1 MLISAFSDNL
11 SFNFAGDSNLLLS
24 IAAIVVGLA
33 ILVWSADRFV
43 DGAAAIA
50 QHMGVSNL
58 IIGITVV
65 GFGTSAPEIAVS
77 VIAVLE
83 EVPGIAVGNA
93 IGSNIANIGLIL
105 GITALLAP
113 ISVPSGLIRSE
124 YPLLFG
130 ATVVLVWCLYDL
142 QLDRFDGFLLLGLL
156 IGIMSYMIYSHRSGK
171 KEELV
176 DENEVGD
183 DQSMSTKAAWFWV
196 LLGLVLLIGSSRI
209 LVWGASNIAV
219 SLGVSELVIGLTIVA
234 LGTSLPE
241 LAASIASLKKSI
253 ADMAIGNIIGSNLF
267 NSLAVVGIPPLI
279 HGFDID
285 SVALHRD
292 LPIMVFLTLLLFTMS
307 FSRNQPL
314 NQIGR
319 VKGAVL
325 FALFVSY
332 QCYLY
337 FEVVSGESLFS

>member
-1 MLISAFSDNL
+1 
-11 SFNFAGDSNLLLS
+11 LLLF

-113 ISVPSGLIRSE
+113 ISVSSGLIRSE

-142 QLDRFDGFLLLGLL
+142 QLDRLDGFLLLGLL
-156 IGIMSYMIYSHRSGK
+156 VVIMTYMIRSHRK
-171 KEELV
+171 VKVETDAEV
-176 DENEVGD
+176 EDED
-183 DQSMSTKAAWFWV
+183 DEFMSNKAAWFWI
-196 LLGLVLLIGSSRI
+196 LLGLVLLIGSSRM
-209 LVWGASNIAV
+209 LVWGASNIAH

-253 ADMAIGNIIGSNLF
+253 DDMAIGNVIGSNLF

-279 HGFDID
+279 HGFEID
-285 SVALHRD
+285 SAALHRD
-292 LPIMVFLTLLLFTMS
+292 VPVMVVLTLLLFAMS
-307 FSRNQPL
+307 FGGNQRL

-319 VKGAVL
+319 FKGVVL
-325 FALFVSY
+325 VALFVAY
-332 QCYLY
+332 QGYLY
-337 FEVVSGESLFS
+337 FEVVSGESWFS

>member
-1 MLISAFSDNL
+1 MF
-11 SFNFAGDSNLLLS
+11 LS
-24 IAAIVVGLA
+24 IAAIVAGLA

-43 DGAAAIA
+43 DGAAAMA
-50 QHMGVSNL
+50 QHLGVSNL

-113 ISVPSGLIRSE
+113 ISVSSGLIRSE

-142 QLDRFDGFLLLGLL
+142 QLDRTDGFLLLGLL
-156 IGIMSYMIYSHRSGK
+156 VMIMVYMIHSHRKAKVEADNDSD
-171 KEELV
+171 
-176 DENEVGD
+176 DETDE
-183 DQSMSTKAAWFWV
+183 SMSSKAAWLWI
-196 LLGLVLLIGSSRI
+196 LLGLVLLIGSSRM
-209 LVWGASNIAV
+209 LVWGASNIAH

-253 ADMAIGNIIGSNLF
+253 ADMAIGNVIGSNLF

-285 SVALHRD
+285 SAALYRD
-292 LPIMVFLTLLLFTMS
+292 LPVMVVLTLLQFAMS
-307 FSRNQPL
+307 FSGNKRL

-319 VKGAVL
+319 YKGAVL
-325 FALFVSY
+325 LASFAAY

-337 FEVVSGESLFS
+337 FEVMSGESWFS

>member
-1 MLISAFSDNL
+1 M
-11 SFNFAGDSNLLLS
+11 LLS

-83 EVPGIAVGNA
+83 EVPGIAIGNA

-113 ISVPSGLIRSE
+113 ISVSNGLIRSE

-142 QLDRFDGFLLLGLL
+142 QLDRLDGFLLLGLL

-171 KEELV
+171 KEESV

-183 DQSMSTKAAWFWV
+183 DQSMSTKAAWLWI
-196 LLGLVLLIGSSRI
+196 LLGLVLLIGSSRL
-209 LVWGASNIAV
+209 LVWGASNIAF

-253 ADMAIGNIIGSNLF
+253 PDMAIGNVIGSNLF

-285 SVALHRD
+285 SAALHRD
-292 LPIMVFLTLLLFTMS
+292 LPVMVFLTLLLFAMS
-307 FSRNQPL
+307 FSRNQQL

-319 VKGAVL
+319 VKGAL
-325 FALFVSY
+325 FLALFVAY

-337 FEVVSGESLFS
+337 FEVMSGESFFS

>member
-1 MLISAFSDNL
+1 
-11 SFNFAGDSNLLLS
+11 LLLS
-24 IAAIVVGLA
+24 IVAILVGLT

-113 ISVPSGLIRSE
+113 ISIPSSLIRSE
-124 YPLLFG
+124 YSLLFG

-142 QLDRFDGFLLLGLL
+142 QLDRLDGFLLLGLL

-171 KEELV
+171 KEESV
-176 DENEVGD
+176 DESEVGD
-183 DQSMSTKAAWFWV
+183 DELMSTKAAWLWV

-209 LVWGASNIAV
+209 LVWGASNIAF

-253 ADMAIGNIIGSNLF
+253 PGMAIGNVIGSNLF

-285 SVALHRD
+285 SAALHRD
-292 LPIMVFLTLLLFTMS
+292 LPVMVFLTLLLFAMS
-307 FSRNQPL
+307 FSRNQQL

-325 FALFVSY
+325 LALFVAY

>member
-1 MLISAFSDNL
+1 MLM
-11 SFNFAGDSNLLLS
+11 S

-50 QHMGVSNL
+50 QHLGVSNL

-113 ISVPSGLIRSE
+113 ISVSSGLIRSE

-142 QLDRFDGFLLLGLL
+142 QLDRLDGFLLLGLL
-156 IGIMSYMIYSHRSGK
+156 VVIMTYMIRSHRK
-171 KEELV
+171 VKVETDAEV
-176 DENEVGD
+176 EDED
-183 DQSMSTKAAWFWV
+183 DESMSNKAAWLWI
-196 LLGLVLLIGSSRI
+196 LLGLILLIGSSRM
-209 LVWGASNIAV
+209 LVWGASNIAH

-253 ADMAIGNIIGSNLF
+253 PDMAIGNVIGSNLF

-279 HGFDID
+279 HGFEID
-285 SVALHRD
+285 SAALHRD
-292 LPIMVFLTLLLFTMS
+292 VPVMVVLTLLLFAMS
-307 FSRNQPL
+307 FGGNQRL

-319 VKGAVL
+319 FKGVVLVAL
-325 FALFVSY
+325 FAAY
-332 QCYLY
+332 QGYLY
-337 FEVVSGESLFS
+337 FEVVSGESWFS

>member
-1 MLISAFSDNL
+1 MF
-11 SFNFAGDSNLLLS
+11 LS

-50 QHMGVSNL
+50 QHLGVSNL

-113 ISVPSGLIRSE
+113 ISVSKDLIRSE

-130 ATVVLVWCLYDL
+130 ATAVLVWCLYDL
-142 QLDRFDGFLLLGLL
+142 QLDRLDGFVLLSLL
-156 IGIMSYMIYSHRSGK
+156 AVIMAYMIHSHRNAKVEIDGN
-171 KEELV
+171 ED
-176 DENEVGD
+176 DEP
-183 DQSMSTKAAWFWV
+183 MSSKAAWHWI
-196 LLGLVLLIGSSRI
+196 LLGLVLLIGSSRM
-209 LVWGASNIAV
+209 LVWGASNIAH

-253 ADMAIGNIIGSNLF
+253 ADMAIGNVIGSNLF

-285 SVALHRD
+285 SAALYRD
-292 LPIMVFLTLLLFTMS
+292 LPVMVVLTLLLFAMS
-307 FSRNQPL
+307 FSGNKRL

-319 VKGAVL
+319 YKGAVL
-325 FALFVSY
+325 LASFAAY

-337 FEVVSGESLFS
+337 FEVMSGESWFS

>member
-1 MLISAFSDNL
+1 M
-11 SFNFAGDSNLLLS
+11 LLS
-24 IAAIVVGLA
+24 IAAIVVGLV

-58 IIGITVV
+58 IVGITVV

-105 GITALLAP
+105 GITAVLAP
-113 ISVPSGLIRSE
+113 ISVSSGLIRSE

-130 ATVVLVWCLYDL
+130 ATAVLVWCLYDL
-142 QLDRFDGFLLLGLL
+142 QLDRLDGFILLGLL
-156 IGIMSYMIYSHRSGK
+156 VVIMAHMIRSHRGSK
-171 KEELV
+171 QEP
-176 DENEVGD
+176 DDNED
-183 DQSMSTKAAWFWV
+183 NESMSRKAAWLWV
-196 LLGLVLLIGSSRI
+196 LLGLVLLIGSSRM
-209 LVWGASNIAV
+209 LVWGASNIAL

-253 ADMAIGNIIGSNLF
+253 DDMAIGNVIGSNLF

-279 HGFDID
+279 HGFEVDAA
-285 SVALHRD
+285 ALHRD
-292 LPIMVFLTLLLFTMS
+292 LPVMVLLTLLLFAMS
-307 FSRNQPL
+307 FGGNQRL
-314 NQIGR
+314 HQIGR
-319 VKGAVL
+319 FKGTVL
-325 FALFVSY
+325 FALFAAY

-337 FEVVSGESLFS
+337 FEVVSGKSLFS

>member
-1 MLISAFSDNL
+1 M
-11 SFNFAGDSNLLLS
+11 LLS
-24 IAAIVVGLA
+24 IAAIVAGLA

-50 QHMGVSNL
+50 QRMGVSNL

-77 VIAVLE
+77 VIAILE

-113 ISVPSGLIRSE
+113 ISVSRGLIRSE

-130 ATVVLVWCLYDL
+130 ATAVMVWCLYDL
-142 QLDRFDGFLLLGLL
+142 QLDRLDGLLLLGVLVV
-156 IGIMSYMIYSHRSGK
+156 IMAYMIHSHRNAK
-171 KEELV
+171 V
-176 DENEVGD
+176 DADADAGD
-183 DQSMSTKAAWFWV
+183 EDDESMSSKAAWFWI
-196 LLGLVLLIGSSRI
+196 LLGLVLLIGSSHM
-209 LVWGASNIAV
+209 LVWGASNIAL

-253 ADMAIGNIIGSNLF
+253 PDMAIGNVIGSNLF

-279 HGFDID
+279 HGFEID
-285 SVALHRD
+285 SAALYRD
-292 LPIMVFLTLLLFTMS
+292 LPVMVVLTLLLFAMS
-307 FSRNQPL
+307 FGGNQRL
-314 NQIGR
+314 HQIGR
-319 VKGAVL
+319 FKGALL
-325 FALFVSY
+325 FASFAAY
-332 QCYLY
+332 QGYLY
-337 FEVVSGESLFS
+337 FEVVSGGSWFS

>member
-1 MLISAFSDNL
+1 MFLSISA
-11 SFNFAGDSNLLLS
+11 
-24 IAAIVVGLA
+24 IAVGLA

-50 QHMGVSNL
+50 QHLGVSNL

-113 ISVPSGLIRSE
+113 ISVSSGLIRSE

-142 QLDRFDGFLLLGLL
+142 QLDRLDGFLLLGLL
-156 IGIMSYMIYSHRSGK
+156 VVIMTYMIRRHSK
-171 KEELV
+171 VKVETDVVEEDE
-176 DENEVGD
+176 DENDE
-183 DQSMSTKAAWFWV
+183 SMSKKAAWLWI
-196 LLGLVLLIGSSRI
+196 LAGLVLLIVSSRM
-209 LVWGASNIAV
+209 LVWGASNIAH
-219 SLGVSELVIGLTIVA
+219 SLGISELVIGLTIVA

-253 ADMAIGNIIGSNLF
+253 ADMAIGNVIGSNLF
-267 NSLAVVGIPPLI
+267 NSLAVVGIPSLI
-279 HGFDID
+279 RGFEVD
-285 SVALHRD
+285 SAALYRD
-292 LPIMVFLTLLLFTMS
+292 VPVMVLLTLLLFAMS
-307 FSRNQPL
+307 FGGNQRL

-319 VKGAVL
+319 FKGGVL
-325 FALFVSY
+325 LALFTAY

-337 FEVVSGESLFS
+337 FEVVSGESWFS

>member
-1 MLISAFSDNL
+1 M
-11 SFNFAGDSNLLLS
+11 LLS
-24 IAAIVVGLA
+24 IAAIVVGLL

-83 EVPGIAVGNA
+83 EVPGLAVGNA

-113 ISVPSGLIRSE
+113 VSVSRGLIRSE

-130 ATVVLVWCLYDL
+130 ATVVLTWCLYDL
-142 QLDRFDGFLLLGLL
+142 QLDRLDGFLL
-156 IGIMSYMIYSHRSGK
+156 IGMLVVIMAYMIHSHHNA
-171 KEELV
+171 KEEL
-176 DENEVGD
+176 DED
-183 DQSMSTKAAWFWV
+183 DESMSDKVAWFWI
-196 LLGLVLLIGSSRI
+196 LLGLVLLIGSSRM
-209 LVWGASNIAV
+209 LVWGASNIAH

-253 ADMAIGNIIGSNLF
+253 PDMAIGNIIGSNLF

-279 HGFDID
+279 HGFEVDMA
-285 SVALHRD
+285 ALHRD
-292 LPIMVFLTLLLFTMS
+292 LPVMVLLTLLLFAMS
-307 FSRNQPL
+307 FGRNQQL
-314 NQIGR
+314 NKIGR
-319 VKGAVL
+319 FKGVVL
-325 FALFVSY
+325 FALFAAY
-332 QCYLY
+332 QSYLY
-337 FEVVSGESLFS
+337 FEVVSAT